1 MSGGERGYLVVRVA
15 RSALAAIFFTG
26 FAVGSVLLGFLLF
39 PVFLLMGRGEGG
51 RRRMRSCVRGSYRFF
66 VWAARVTG
74 LFRVD
79 VAEDDLSVLSEARG
93 KVVVANHIS
102 LIDVIILMSF
112 LPDST
117 AVAKSAAGRNPFY
130 SRIVAS
136 AFIVNDDPERVLA
149 SAAELLS
156 SGVDILI
163 FPEGTRT
170 RPGAE
175 RRLHRGAAQVAL
187 HSGAG
192 VMCVLMSSDPP
203 VLGKGQPWWDVGGRT
218 IRYRLEVRG
227 EIVPQP
233 LRSGEPSHAAA
244 VSLTREIERCLWPD
258 ASGGLSKGP
267 ACRGTHAEP

>member
-1 MSGGERGYLVVRVA
+1 MSGGERGHLVVRVA
-15 RSALAAIFFTG
+15 RSALAAVFFTG
-26 FAVGSVLLGFLLF
+26 FAAGSVALGFLLF
-39 PVFLLMGRGEGG
+39 PVLLVAGRGENG
-51 RRRMRSCVRGSYRFF
+51 RRRMRACVRWGYRFF
-66 VWAARVTG
+66 VWSARVTG

-79 VAEDDLSVLSEARG
+79 AQEDDLGVLSSARG

-102 LIDVIILMSF
+102 LIDVIILMAL

-130 SRIVAS
+130 SRIVSS

-149 SAAELLS
+149 SASGLLS
-156 SGVDILI
+156 SGVNVVI

-192 VMCVLMSSDPP
+192 ILCVSISSDPP
-203 VLGKGQPWWDVGGRT
+203 VLGKGQPWWDVGGRI

-227 EIVPQP
+227 EIAPP
-233 LRSGEPSHAAA
+233 PIKADGPSHAAA
-244 VSLTREIERCLWPD
+244 VALTRELEGRLWP
-258 ASGGLSKGP
+258 AAFKSAAIHVS
-267 ACRGTHAEP
+267 

>member
-1 MSGGERGYLVVRVA
+1 MSGGERGHLAVRAA
-15 RSALAAIFFTG
+15 RSALASFFFAG
-26 FAVGSVLLGFLLF
+26 FAAGSVVLGFLLF
-39 PVFLLMGRGEGG
+39 PALLVAGRGENG

-66 VWAARVTG
+66 VWAARVSG
-74 LFRVD
+74 LFRVEVQERD
-79 VAEDDLSVLSEARG
+79 MRTLSSAAG

-102 LIDVIILMSF
+102 LIDVIILMAL

-130 SRIVAS
+130 SRIVSS

-149 SAAELLS
+149 SASGLLS
-156 SGVDILI
+156 SGVNVVI

-192 VMCVLMSSDPP
+192 ILCVSISSDPP
-203 VLGKGQPWWDVGGRT
+203 VLGKGQPWWDVGGRI

-227 EIVPQP
+227 EIAPP
-233 LRSGEPSHAAA
+233 PIKADGPSHAAA
-244 VSLTREIERCLWPD
+244 VALTRELEGRLWP
-258 ASGGLSKGP
+258 AAFKSAAIHVS
-267 ACRGTHAEP
+267 